1 MPKPEENSCTPH
13 CAATPVH
20 APGVTAPAPA
30 ATGAGA
36 SPVSQALASDLLRI
50 TDALRQLNPEADAD
64 RLATWIADLQLP
76 AFGGKTAHDLAASGR
91 AQDVLDY
98 LASFQAGFVG

>member
-1 MPKPEENSCTPH
+1 MPKPEENFCPPPP
-13 CAATPVH
+13 AASPVRATSAA
-20 APGVTAPAPA
+20 APTPA
-30 ATGAGA
+30 ATEATTP
-36 SPVSQALASDLLRI
+36 PVNQALASDLVRI
-50 TDALRQLNPEADAD
+50 TGALRQLNPEADAG